1 MAGSVVMPGV
11 RLCPSDNVHLQGH
24 GTYTQH
30 GYIYS
35 SLVGVLR
42 LVTNAD
48 KTVTVEVDGLKGDSL
63 VPGQQDVVT
72 VKIVSVNPRCSKK
85 NMFSIH
91 VMCHFRFAKCH
102 IMCVGEVVLSEHYR
116 GQIRKEDV
124 RATEKDRV
132 EMYKCFRP
140 GDIVLARVIS
150 LGDAGGGYLLTT
162 AENSLGVVIA
172 RSEAGSLMVPVSWT
186 EMQCTASYSVEERKV
201 AKVIPEHL
209 AKLSK

>member
-1 MAGSVVMPGV
+1 M
-11 RLCPSDNVHLQGH
+11 
-24 GTYTQH
+24 
-30 GYIYS
+30 
-35 SLVGVLR
+35 
-42 LVTNAD
+42 
-48 KTVTVEVDGLKGDSL
+48 EVDGLSEDSL

-72 VKIVSVNPRCSKK
+72 VKIVSVNPR
-85 NMFSIH
+85 
-91 VMCHFRFAKCH
+91 FAKCH
-102 IMCVGEVVLSEHYR
+102 ILCVGDVVLSESYR

-162 AENSLGVVIA
+162 AENSLGGVIA
-172 RSEAGSLMVPVSWT
+172 RSEAGALMVPVSWT